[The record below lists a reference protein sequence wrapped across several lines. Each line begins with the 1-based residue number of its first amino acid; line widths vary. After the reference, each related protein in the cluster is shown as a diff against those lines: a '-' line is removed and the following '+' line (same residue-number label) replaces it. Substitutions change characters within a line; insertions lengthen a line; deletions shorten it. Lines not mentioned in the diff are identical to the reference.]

1 MIKKRDILFITIILF
16 SMLGCGSSNTS
27 TPPTTN
33 TENNEEANNNPDN
46 TEIIPNEEIT
56 TSTEPTKN
64 IDTNQQSN
72 NTEVVSNDTASPQET
87 TLNYP
92 FISYDLKEYPT
103 KIILSSDG
111 TQLYILNGIFGVTAI
126 DIQDINNPLL
136 LNVGG
141 IFPSGTRE
149 VIDIVSSP
157 DNNRLY
163 VGASDGIYIYDTSNS
178 NQPILISRLPNSF
191 VNKLTISKDG
201 KTLYAVGSD
210 FLQTGRTSGLI
221 ILDVTDL
228 DNISQLGFYQ
238 LIDIEDIQLSPN
250 EQFVYLASGENKG
263 GMEIINIVDPT
274 QPTKA
279 SSLFDEPTEY
289 VSKIVLSKDGT
300 RAYVANNTLQEVQGV
315 AIGKR
320 YLSIVNIENPKNP
333 IILKNSERYSSEYI
347 YFGMELSLDEQYLYI
362 GAGSKGFTVTSVLN
376 DTPIKV
382 GRQDFDGNIMDFAL
396 SNDKSLAYMITS
408 DQKKFIIMQVEG

>member
-1 MIKKRDILFITIILF
+1 MIQKRNILFITVILF

-33 TENNEEANNNPDN
+33 TENNEEANNNTD
-46 TEIIPNEEIT
+46 NEE
-56 TSTEPTKN
+56 
-64 IDTNQQSN
+64 
-72 NTEVVSNDTASPQET
+72 VVFNDTATPQET
-87 TLNYP
+87 TFSYP
-92 FISYDLKEYPT
+92 FISYDLKEYPS

-111 TQLYILNGIFGVTAI
+111 TQLYLLNGIFGVTVI

-136 LNVGG
+136 LNLGS

-149 VIDIVSSP
+149 VLDVVSSL

-163 VGASDGIYIYDTSNS
+163 LGVSDGIYIYDTSNV
-178 NQPILISRLPNSF
+178 NQPKLISKLENSF
-191 VNKLTISKDG
+191 VNKLAISKDG
-201 KTLYAVGSD
+201 RTLYAVGD
-210 FLQTGRTSGLI
+210 NFLKTGGTSGLI
-221 ILDVTDL
+221 ILDITDVN
-228 DNISQLGFYQ
+228 NIRQLGFYQ
-238 LIDIEDIQLSPN
+238 LLDIEDIQLSPN

-274 QPTKA
+274 QPTKV
-279 SSLFDEPTEY
+279 SSLFDAPTEY

-382 GRQDFDGNIMDFAL
+382 GRQNFDGNIMDFAL

-408 DQKKFIIMQVEG
+408 NQEKFIIMQVEG